1 MSPTFSAVVVVR
13 NEEALIRQC
22 LQSIAWCDERIVID
36 MDSCDRTRELAVPL
50 ATHVVSQAW
59 IPHMEWARN
68 RGIDLATG
76 DWILVVDAD
85 ERITPE
91 LRERLL
97 AQVAT
102 AGDADGIWIP
112 RMNHCFGLR
121 LPHIGGFPDY
131 QLRCFRRGRGRYPDR
146 LHSRPEIHGRTVRLP
161 IEEDAWIL
169 HNRDD
174 QTIGD
179 LVRKWEEYADKE
191 ARTRVQEGGAFLGPL
206 AMLWVALSAFRFRFF
221 VARGYRD
228 GMAGLVLSVLF
239 ACYRFQVEAKVWEA
253 HGYSRQW
260 DAGVQRLR
268 SGPRLAVSLAAH
280 GVRRLWIGSGRPS

>member
-1 MSPTFSAVVVVR
+1 MSPTFSAVVVAR

-22 LQSIAWCDERIVID
+22 LQSIAWCDERIVVD
-36 MDSCDRTRELAVPL
+36 MDSQDRTRERAAPL
-50 ATHVVSQAW
+50 ATRIVSQEL

-91 LRERLL
+91 LRERLR
-97 AQVAT
+97 AQVAD
-102 AGDADGIWIP
+102 AADADGIWIP
-112 RMNHCFGLR
+112 RMNHCFGRR

-131 QLRCFRRGRGRYPDR
+131 QLRCFRRGAGRYPDR
-146 LHSRPEIHGRTVRLP
+146 LHSRPEIPGRTIRLP
-161 IEEDAWIL
+161 VEENAWIL

-179 LVRKWEEYADKE
+179 LVRKWDEYAGKE
-191 ARTRVQEGGAFLGPL
+191 ARTRVGDGGAVLGPL
-206 AMLWVALSAFRFRFF
+206 AMLWAAVSAFRFRFF
-221 VARGYRD
+221 VAEGYRD

-253 HGYSRQW
+253 SGYGRQW
-260 DAGVQRLR
+260 DAGVRRLR
-268 SGPRLAVSLAAH
+268 SAPRLAVGLMAH
-280 GVRRLWIGSGRPS
+280 GLGRLWRGPRSAS